1 MSSESYADVVRAFDW
16 STVHE
21 ALGWKPG
28 EKVSLGASIVDRHA
42 ASERV
47 ALICVGPNGTERRLT
62 YRELSEAS
70 NCFAN
75 LLQRLGVEPGDRVA
89 GLMPRGP
96 EVIIAIIGTLKLGAI
111 YVPIFTGFGPDS
123 IRFRLDHGQAK
134 VLVTHQ
140 DVRKQLP
147 SGLSLRII
155 CVSQPGLKLPA
166 EYIDFGPE
174 LQKQAA
180 EFVCVPRARD
190 DVAAIIYTSGSTG
203 QPKGGS
209 IAVNFLAAIWPYVIY
224 GLDLRRDDIFWPTG
238 DPGWG
243 YGFVCYL
250 SALAAG
256 ATVISVQQNPT
267 AELCLSILQRYRVT
281 NLATTPTLLRSLLVL
296 DEEILRTADIRLHA
310 LSSCGEPLNAKVVE
324 SFRQLWRVTPMDHF
338 GATEYAIPIGNFNAI
353 SMPVKAGSMGRP
365 FPGFRMA
372 IVDEDGNEQ
381 PAGEVGFIGKKFD
394 PDYLYWMN
402 YWGDPA
408 ASRDLV
414 RCGWIVTGDLGRR
427 DADGYFWFVGR
438 KDDVIKTSGHLVGP
452 FEVESVLMEHPA
464 VAEAGVIGKPDPV
477 ALEVIKA
484 FVALKAG
491 YEPSDALKK
500 DIMAHAR
507 KRLGAVVA
515 PKEIDFQQSLPKT
528 RSGKIM
534 RRLLKARELG
544 LPEGDVSTLES
555 M

>member
-1 MSSESYADVVRAFDW
+1 MSSESYAAAVQAFDW

-28 EKVSLGASIVDRHA
+28 EKVSLGAAIVDRHA

-47 ALICVGPNGTERRLT
+47 ALICVGPDGSERRLT

-70 NCFAN
+70 NRFAH

-147 SGLSLRII
+147 PGLSLQII
-155 CVSQPGLKLPA
+155 CVSQPGVPLPV
-166 EYIDFGPE
+166 EYLDLASE
-174 LQKQAA
+174 LQKEAA
-180 EFVCVPRARD
+180 EFACILRDRAD
-190 DVAAIIYTSGSTG
+190 TAAIIYTSGSTG

-209 IAVNFLAAIWPYVIY
+209 IAVNFLAAIWPYVVY

-256 ATVISVQQNPT
+256 ATVISVQQNST
-267 AELCLSILQRYRVT
+267 AELCLSILQNYRVT
-281 NLATTPTLLRSLLVL
+281 NLATTPTLLRGLLVL
-296 DEEILRTADIRLHA
+296 DDTVLRAADVRLHA

-324 SFRQLWRVTPMDHF
+324 SFQQLWGVTPMDHF

-381 PAGEVGFIGKKFD
+381 HSVEEVGFIGKKFD
-394 PDYLYWMN
+394 PDGLYWTN
-402 YWGDPA
+402 YWADPA
-408 ASRDLV
+408 ATSQLLR
-414 RCGWIVTGDLGRR
+414 RGWIVTGDLGRR
-427 DADGYFWFVGR
+427 DGDGYFWFEGR
-438 KDDVIKTSGHLVGP
+438 AGDMIKSAGYRIGP
-452 FEVESVLMEHPA
+452 FEVESALLKHPA
-464 VAEAGVIGKPDPV
+464 VAEAAVVGKPDELRGEIV
-477 ALEVIKA
+477 KA
-484 FVALKAG
+484 FVVLRPG
-491 YEPSDALKK
+491 TSGNDALS
-500 DIMAHAR
+500 
-507 KRLGAVVA
+507 
-515 PKEIDFQQSLPKT
+515 KELALFVKETIGGHQTPRAIEFINALPKT
-528 RSGKIM
+528 ETGKIQ
-534 RRLLKARELG
+534 RFALRERA
-544 LPEGDVSTLES
+544 
-555 M
+555 

>member
-1 MSSESYADVVRAFDW
+1 MSSESYTDVVRAFDW

-47 ALICVGPNGTERRLT
+47 ALICVGPDGTERRLT

-70 NCFAN
+70 NRFAN
-75 LLQRLGVEPGDRVA
+75 LLRRLGVEPGDRVA

-111 YVPIFTGFGPDS
+111 YVPIFTGFGPNS
-123 IRFRLDHGQAK
+123 IRFRLDHCQVK

-147 SGLSLRII
+147 PGLSLRIV
-155 CVSQPGLKLPA
+155 CVSQPGVKLPA

-174 LQKQAA
+174 LQKEAT
-180 EFVCVPRARD
+180 EFSCVLRARD
-190 DVAAIIYTSGSTG
+190 DTAAIIYTSGSTG

-267 AELCLSILQRYRVT
+267 AELCLSILQHYRVT

-296 DEEILRTADIRLHA
+296 DEEVLRSCRHSIARLVELRRA
-310 LSSCGEPLNAKVVE
+310 AQCQGGGVV
-324 SFRQLWRVTPMDHF
+324 
-338 GATEYAIPIGNFNAI
+338 
-353 SMPVKAGSMGRP
+353 
-365 FPGFRMA
+365 
-372 IVDEDGNEQ
+372 
-381 PAGEVGFIGKKFD
+381 
-394 PDYLYWMN
+394 
-402 YWGDPA
+402 
-408 ASRDLV
+408 
-414 RCGWIVTGDLGRR
+414 
-427 DADGYFWFVGR
+427 
-438 KDDVIKTSGHLVGP
+438 
-452 FEVESVLMEHPA
+452 
-464 VAEAGVIGKPDPV
+464 
-477 ALEVIKA
+477 
-484 FVALKAG
+484 
-491 YEPSDALKK
+491 
-500 DIMAHAR
+500 
-507 KRLGAVVA
+507 
-515 PKEIDFQQSLPKT
+515 
-528 RSGKIM
+528 
-534 RRLLKARELG
+534 
-544 LPEGDVSTLES
+544 
-555 M
+555 

>member
-1 MSSESYADVVRAFDW
+1 MPSESYADVVRAFDW

-155 CVSQPGLKLPA
+155 CVSQPGVKLPA

-427 DADGYFWFVGR
+427 DADGYFWFEGR
-438 KDDVIKTSGHLVGP
+438 AGDMIKSAGYRIGP
-452 FEVESVLMEHPA
+452 FEVESALLKHPA
-464 VAEAGVIGKPDPV
+464 VAEAAVVGKPDELRGEIV
-477 ALEVIKA
+477 KA
-484 FVALKAG
+484 FVVLRPGTSGNEELSHELALFVRETVGGHQTPRAI
-491 YEPSDALKK
+491 EFIDA
-500 DIMAHAR
+500 
-507 KRLGAVVA
+507 
-515 PKEIDFQQSLPKT
+515 LPKT
-528 RSGKIM
+528 ETGKIQ
-534 RRLLKARELG
+534 RFALRERA
-544 LPEGDVSTLES
+544 
-555 M
+555 

>member
-1 MSSESYADVVRAFDW
+1 MPSESYTDAVQAFDW
-16 STVHE
+16 STMHE
-21 ALGWKPG
+21 ALGWKPN
-28 EKVSLGASIVDRHA
+28 EKVSLGTSIVDRHA
-42 ASERV
+42 GSGRV
-47 ALICVGPNGTERRLT
+47 ALICVGPDGSERRLT

-75 LLQRLGVEPGDRVA
+75 LLQRLGVGPGDRVA

-155 CVSQPGLKLPA
+155 CVSQPGVKLPA

-296 DEEILRTADIRLHA
+296 DEEIMRKADIRLHA

-365 FPGFRMA
+365 FPGFRVA
-372 IVDEDGNEQ
+372 VVDEDGNEQ
-381 PAGEVGFIGKKFD
+381 PTGEVGFIGKKFD

-414 RCGWIVTGDLGRR
+414 RRGWIVTGDLGRR
-427 DADGYFWFVGR
+427 DADGYFWFEGR
-438 KDDVIKTSGHLVGP
+438 AGDMIKSAGYRIGP
-452 FEVESVLMEHPA
+452 FEVESALLKHPA
-464 VAEAGVIGKPDPV
+464 VAEAAVVGKPDELRGEIV
-477 ALEVIKA
+477 KA
-484 FVALKAG
+484 FVVLRPGTSGNDELSDELALLVRETVGGHQTPRAI
-491 YEPSDALKK
+491 EFIDA
-500 DIMAHAR
+500 
-507 KRLGAVVA
+507 
-515 PKEIDFQQSLPKT
+515 LPKT
-528 RSGKIM
+528 ETGKVQ
-534 RRLLKARELG
+534 RFALRERA
-544 LPEGDVSTLES
+544 
-555 M
+555 

>member
-1 MSSESYADVVRAFDW
+1 MPSESYTDAVRAFDW
-16 STVHE
+16 SAVHE

-28 EKVSLGASIVDRHA
+28 EKVSLGASIVDHDA
-42 ASERV
+42 ASERI
-47 ALICVGPNGTERRLT
+47 ALICVGPDGSERRLT

-70 NCFAN
+70 NRFAN
-75 LLQRLGVEPGDRVA
+75 LLRRLGVEPGDRVA

-123 IRFRLDHGQAK
+123 IRFRLDHCQAK

-140 DVRKQLP
+140 DIRKQLP
-147 SGLSLRII
+147 AGLSLRII
-155 CVSQPGLKLPA
+155 CVSQPGVQLPA
-166 EYIDFGPE
+166 EYIDFVPE
-174 LQKQAA
+174 LQNEAA
-180 EFVCVPRARD
+180 EFSCILRARD
-190 DVAAIIYTSGSTG
+190 ETAAIIYTSGSTG

-209 IAVNFLAAIWPYVIY
+209 IAVNFLAAIWPYVVY

-256 ATVISVQQNPT
+256 ATVISVEQNPT

-296 DEEILRTADIRLHA
+296 DEEILRTADIRLRA

-324 SFRQLWRVTPMDHF
+324 TFQNLWGVMPMDHF

-353 SMPVKAGSMGRP
+353 SMTVKAGSMGRP

-394 PDYLYWMN
+394 PDYLYWTS

-408 ASRDLV
+408 ASNDLV
-414 RCGWIVTGDLGRR
+414 RRGWIVTGDLGRR
-427 DADGYFWFVGR
+427 DGDGYFWFEGR
-438 KDDVIKTSGHLVGP
+438 AGDMIKSAGYRIGP
-452 FEVESVLMEHPA
+452 FEVESALLKHPA
-464 VAEAGVIGKPDPV
+464 VAEAAVVGKPDELRGEIV
-477 ALEVIKA
+477 KA
-484 FVALKAG
+484 FVVLRPGTTGNDELSQELAMSVRAAVG
-491 YEPSDALKK
+491 GHQTPRVIEFIDA
-500 DIMAHAR
+500 
-507 KRLGAVVA
+507 
-515 PKEIDFQQSLPKT
+515 LPKT
-528 RSGKIM
+528 ETGKIQ
-534 RRLLKARELG
+534 RFALRERA
-544 LPEGDVSTLES
+544 
-555 M
+555 

>member
-1 MSSESYADVVRAFDW
+1 MPSESYTEAVEAFNW

-21 ALGWKPG
+21 ALGWKPNG
-28 EKVSLGASIVDRHA
+28 KVSLGTSIVDRHA
-42 ASERV
+42 ESGRV
-47 ALICVGPNGTERRLT
+47 ALICAGADGSERRLT
-62 YRELSEAS
+62 YGELSEAS
-70 NCFAN
+70 NRFAN
-75 LLQRLGVEPGDRVA
+75 LLQRLGVKPGDRVA

-111 YVPIFTGFGPDS
+111 YLPIFTGFGQDS

-147 SGLSLRII
+147 PGLSLQIV
-155 CVSQPGLKLPA
+155 CVSQPDVRLPPK
-166 EYIDFGPE
+166 YIDFGPE
-174 LQKQAA
+174 LQKQSA
-180 EFVCVPRARD
+180 EFVCVLRARD
-190 DVAAIIYTSGSTG
+190 DIAAIIYTSGSTG

-267 AELCLSILQRYRVT
+267 AELCLAILQRYRVT

-296 DEEILRTADIRLHA
+296 DEEILRTADTSLHA

-324 SFRQLWRVTPMDHF
+324 SFKRVWGVTPMDHF
-338 GATEYAIPIGNFNAI
+338 GATEYAIPIGNFNSV
-353 SMPVKAGSMGRP
+353 SMTVKAGSMGRP
-365 FPGFRMA
+365 FPGFRVA

-381 PAGEVGFIGKKFD
+381 PAGAVGFIGKKFD
-394 PDYLYWMN
+394 PDYLYWMS
-402 YWGDPA
+402 YWADPA

-414 RCGWIVTGDLGRR
+414 RRGWIVTGDLGRR
-427 DADGYFWFVGR
+427 DADGYFWFEGR
-438 KDDVIKTSGHLVGP
+438 AGDMIKSAGYRIGP
-452 FEVESVLMEHPA
+452 FEVESALLKHPA
-464 VAEAGVIGKPDPV
+464 VLEAAVVGKPDELRGEIV
-477 ALEVIKA
+477 KA
-484 FVALKAG
+484 FVVLRPGTSGNDELSDELALFVRETVGGHQTPRAI
-491 YEPSDALKK
+491 EFIDA
-500 DIMAHAR
+500 
-507 KRLGAVVA
+507 
-515 PKEIDFQQSLPKT
+515 LPKT
-528 RSGKIM
+528 ETGKIQ
-534 RRLLKARELG
+534 RFALRERA
-544 LPEGDVSTLES
+544 
-555 M
+555 

>member
-1 MSSESYADVVRAFDW
+1 MSSESYTDVVRAFDW
-16 STVHE
+16 SIVQE

-28 EKVSLGASIVDRHA
+28 QKVSLGTSIVDRHA

-47 ALICVGPNGTERRLT
+47 ALICVGPDGIERRLT

-70 NCFAN
+70 NRFAN
-75 LLQRLGVEPGDRVA
+75 LLRRLGVEPGDRVA

-123 IRFRLDHGQAK
+123 IRFRLDHCQVK

-140 DVRKQLP
+140 DVRKQLSP
-147 SGLSLRII
+147 GLSLQII
-155 CVSQPGLKLPA
+155 CVSLPGVELPA
-166 EYIDFGPE
+166 QYIDFGAHMQE
-174 LQKQAA
+174 QAA
-180 EFVCVPRARD
+180 EFPCVLRAPD
-190 DVAAIIYTSGSTG
+190 DTAAIIYTSGSTG

-209 IAVNFLAAIWPYVIY
+209 IAVNFLAAIWPYAHY

-256 ATVISVQQNPT
+256 ATVVSVQQNPT

-296 DEEILRTADIRLHA
+296 DEEVLRTADIRLHA

-324 SFRQLWRVTPMDHF
+324 SFKQLWSVTPMDQF

-353 SMPVKAGSMGRP
+353 SMTVKAGSMGRP

-381 PAGEVGFIGKKFD
+381 PAGVVGFIGKKFD
-394 PDYLYWMN
+394 PNYLYWTS

-408 ASRDLV
+408 ATRDLV
-414 RCGWIVTGDLGRR
+414 RRGWIVTGDLGRH
-427 DADGYFWFVGR
+427 DEDGYFWFEGR
-438 KDDVIKTSGHLVGP
+438 DGDMIKSAGYRIGP
-452 FEVESVLMEHPA
+452 FEVESALLKHPA
-464 VAEAGVIGKPDPV
+464 VAEAAVVGKPDELRGEIVKAFVVLRPGNIGNEQLSQELTMFAKGVIGGHQAPR
-477 ALEVIKA
+477 AIE
-484 FVALKAG
+484 FV
-491 YEPSDALKK
+491 DA
-500 DIMAHAR
+500 
-507 KRLGAVVA
+507 
-515 PKEIDFQQSLPKT
+515 LPKT
-528 RSGKIM
+528 ETGKIQ
-534 RRLLKARELG
+534 RFALRERA
-544 LPEGDVSTLES
+544 
-555 M
+555 

>member
-427 DADGYFWFVGR
+427 DADGYFWFEGR
-438 KDDVIKTSGHLVGP
+438 AGDMIKSAGYRIGP
-452 FEVESVLMEHPA
+452 FEVESALLKHPA
-464 VAEAGVIGKPDPV
+464 VAEAAVVGKPDELRGEIV
-477 ALEVIKA
+477 KA
-484 FVALKAG
+484 FVVLRPGTSGNEELSHELALFVRETVGGHQTPRAI
-491 YEPSDALKK
+491 EFIDA
-500 DIMAHAR
+500 
-507 KRLGAVVA
+507 
-515 PKEIDFQQSLPKT
+515 LPKT
-528 RSGKIM
+528 ETGKIQ
-534 RRLLKARELG
+534 RFALRERA
-544 LPEGDVSTLES
+544 
-555 M
+555 

>member
-1 MSSESYADVVRAFDW
+1 MSSESYAAAVQAFDW

-28 EKVSLGASIVDRHA
+28 EKVSLGAAIVDRHA

-47 ALICVGPNGTERRLT
+47 ALICVGPDGSERRLT

-70 NCFAN
+70 NRFAH

-147 SGLSLRII
+147 PGLSLQII
-155 CVSQPGLKLPA
+155 CVSQPGVPLPV
-166 EYIDFGPE
+166 EYLDLASE
-174 LQKQAA
+174 LQKEAA
-180 EFVCVPRARD
+180 EFACILRDRAD
-190 DVAAIIYTSGSTG
+190 TAAIIYTSGSTG

-209 IAVNFLAAIWPYVIY
+209 IAVNFLAAIWPYVVY

-256 ATVISVQQNPT
+256 ATVISVQQNST
-267 AELCLSILQRYRVT
+267 AELCLSILQNYRVT
-281 NLATTPTLLRSLLVL
+281 NLATTPTLLRGLLVL
-296 DEEILRTADIRLHA
+296 DDTVLRAADVRLHA

-324 SFRQLWRVTPMDHF
+324 SFQQLWGVTPMDHF

-381 PAGEVGFIGKKFD
+381 HSVEEVGFIGKKFD
-394 PDYLYWMN
+394 PDGLYWTN
-402 YWGDPA
+402 YWADPA
-408 ASRDLV
+408 ATSQLLR
-414 RCGWIVTGDLGRR
+414 RGWIVTGDLGRR
-427 DADGYFWFVGR
+427 DGDGYFWFEGR
-438 KDDVIKTSGHLVGP
+438 AGDMIKSAGYRIGP
-452 FEVESVLMEHPA
+452 FEVESALLKHPA
-464 VAEAGVIGKPDPV
+464 VAEAAVVGKPDELRGEIV
-477 ALEVIKA
+477 KA
-484 FVALKAG
+484 FVVLRPGTSGNEALSK
-491 YEPSDALKK
+491 ELALF
-500 DIMAHAR
+500 
-507 KRLGAVVA
+507 V
-515 PKEIDFQQSLPKT
+515 KETVGGHQTPRAIEFINALPKT
-528 RSGKIM
+528 ETGKIQ
-534 RRLLKARELG
+534 RFALRERA
-544 LPEGDVSTLES
+544 
-555 M
+555 